1 MPRQPK
7 YKSKKR
13 SDRKSHQVII
23 PKALVPHMTNKDG
36 KRSNRRSFPTTK
48 QADEFNKLI
57 KKLTEEYGRQIKI
70 PTVKQLV
77 EYQEFVNKVGDKDID
92 EVIEVGVTGAEAR
105 QSSVLLKD
113 LKPFIETAISDKE
126 KPLDGNYKTELLR
139 NVDKLI
145 EIWGDDKYVSDF
157 TPEMI
162 DQHID
167 NPKLAY
173 SLNHKSAIK
182 RHLSGLFKVAVDNNL
197 INKNP
202 VHDAKRRGTIRNGVE
217 IYRMHQ
223 IKRLVEEST
232 PEMEPVM
239 ICCFAMG
246 LRPCEVR
253 RLKWEHINF
262 SEGKAYIPVFVCKG
276 SVRGKTVHISDN
288 WMAHLLK
295 YEGRTGYVSPL
306 PETPEIKNGCRK
318 ERKSLGDKYR
328 RQYWNKNLKKCGMWE
343 ERIQDGTRHTFGTMT
358 YWFHHNA
365 GVDGEDALNYVKQ
378 QLGHYDQK
386 GNTAIDHYVTFEDL
400 GSEPQEYFSYF
411 PSDGSM
417 IGSIKKSG
425 LKKSGT
431 D

>member
-23 PKALVPHMTNKDG
+23 PKGLVSHMTNQDG
-36 KRSNRRSFPTTK
+36 KISNRRSFPTTK

-57 KKLTEEYGRQIKI
+57 KKLQEEYGRQIQI
-70 PTVKQLV
+70 PSVKQLAK
-77 EYQEFVNKVGDKDID
+77 YQEFVNKVGDKDID

-162 DQHID
+162 DKHI
-167 NPKLAY
+167 
-173 SLNHKSAIK
+173 SAIK

-202 VHDAKRRGTIRNGVE
+202 VHKAKRRGIIRNGVK
-217 IYRMHQ
+217 IYRMPQ
-223 IKRLVEEST
+223 VKRLVEEST
-232 PEMEPVM
+232 PEMKPVM
-239 ICCFAMG
+239 VCCFAMG

-262 SEGKAYIPVFVCKG
+262 REGKAFIPAFVCKG

-288 WMAHLLK
+288 WMAHLRK
-295 YEGRTGYVSPL
+295 YENRTGYVSPL
-306 PETPEIKNGCRK
+306 PETEEIKEGCRK
-318 ERKSLGDKYR
+318 ERKSLGDKFR
-328 RQYWNKNLKKCGMWE
+328 RQYWNKNLEHCGMWE

-358 YWFHHNA
+358 YWFRHGA
-365 GVDGEDALNYVKQ
+365 GQDGEDALNYVKQ

-400 GSEPQEYFSYF
+400 GSEPQEYFSYW
-411 PSDGSM
+411 PEDSASQNTEHQ
-417 IGSIKKSG
+417 KQV
-425 LKKSGT
+425 T
-431 D
+431 V